1 MHCSALRGRRAPTI
15 ASISSAL
22 AFFACATTSQPTTGK
37 HGTISNL
44 SSVEGAPQLCDHQVP
59 EKTCARHH
67 PELVAQ
73 FKKVGDWCAE
83 HDVPESQCLSCH
95 PDLTFEA
102 LPTLPAHADL
112 EWLSKE
118 GEDVPSLA
126 EHLPPG
132 KVTIVDFYADWC
144 APCRKIDAHV
154 YKLLQQ
160 RPDLALRK
168 VNVVSWETPVAK
180 RYLVEVPTLPHV
192 RVHGRDGKQVKAI
205 SGFDLAALDQAIEE
219 ASR

>member
-1 MHCSALRGRRAPTI
+1 MHSSAPRGRRA
-15 ASISSAL
+15 L
-22 AFFACATTSQPTTGK
+22 AIVIVLFACATTPEK

-44 SSVEGAPQLCDHQVP
+44 SSVEGTPELCDHQVP

-83 HDVPESQCLSCH
+83 HGVPESQCLRCH

-102 LPTLPAHADL
+102 LPALPAGADVA
-112 EWLSKE
+112 WLSNE

-154 YKLLQQ
+154 YQLLQQ
-160 RPDLALRK
+160 RTDLAVRK

-180 RYLVEVPTLPHV
+180 RYLVNVPSLPHLV
-192 RVHGRDGKQVKAI
+192 VHGRDGKPVKTI
-205 SGFDLAALDQAIEE
+205 SGFDLTALDQAIQE